1 MSQSTRKILF
11 ELRGIPKFTEALPLA
26 MQHVVAMIIG
36 CITPAIVISVVANV
50 SPEDTML
57 LIQASLVT
65 AAIATFIQLYPV
77 AGRVGAGIPVVM
89 GVSFAYVPVLI
100 AIGGSMGL
108 PAILGA
114 QIVGGFAAII
124 VGIFIRRLRPLFPP
138 LVSGTVVFTIG
149 LSLYPVAIRYMA
161 GGAGMPGFG
170 SALNWGVALFTLAAV
185 SFFSFFTKGFT
196 KLASVLLGMAAGYI
210 LAASLGMVSFER
222 IIESQW
228 FQLPQVNHFKIEFHV
243 TAVVSMV
250 IMYIVNSIQA
260 IGDISATTAG
270 AMDREPSDDELA
282 GGIMGNGLSS
292 MLSAFI
298 GGLPTATFSQNVGI
312 VTITKVINKFVIALA
327 AAIILLAGLIPKFAA
342 LLTTIPL
349 AVLGGATLTVFA
361 AITMTGMKLLL
372 SAKLT
377 PRNSAVV
384 GISVALG
391 VGISQVANALGGP
404 GMPSWAQEIF
414 GSSSVIIS
422 TLAAVALNVIMPR
435 DKKEL

>member
-11 ELRGIPKFTEALPLA
+11 ELHGIPKFTEALPLA

-36 CITPAIVISVVANV
+36 CITPAIVISAVAKV

-65 AAIATFIQLYPV
+65 AAIATFIQLYPL

-100 AIGGSMGL
+100 AIGAAMGL

-138 LVSGTVVFTIG
+138 IVSGTVVFTIG

-161 GGAGMPGFG
+161 GGAGAAGFG

-210 LAASLGMVSFER
+210 LAACLGMVSFER
-222 IIESQW
+222 IIDSQW
-228 FQLPQVNHFKIEFHV
+228 FQLPQINHFRIEFHT

-250 IMYIVNSIQA
+250 IMYVVNSIQA

-270 AMDREPSDDELA
+270 AMDREPSDNELA

-349 AVLGGATLTVFA
+349 AELGGATLTVFA

-404 GMPSWAQEIF
+404 GMPSWVQEIF
-414 GSSSVIIS
+414 GSSSVILA
-422 TLAAVALNVIMPR
+422 TLMAVVLNQMIPDER
-435 DKKEL
+435 K

>member
-11 ELRGIPKFTEALPLA
+11 ELHGIPKFTEALPLA

-36 CITPAIVISVVANV
+36 CITPAIVISAVAKV

-65 AAIATFIQLYPV
+65 AAIATFIQLYPL

-100 AIGGSMGL
+100 AIGASMGL

-114 QIVGGFAAII
+114 QIVGGFAAIV

-161 GGAGMPGFG
+161 GGAGVADFG

-210 LAASLGMVSFER
+210 LAACLGMVSFER
-222 IIESQW
+222 IIDSQW
-228 FQLPQVNHFKIEFHV
+228 FQLPRINHFRIEFHV

-250 IMYIVNSIQA
+250 IMYVVNSIQA

-270 AMDREPSDDELA
+270 AMDREPSDSELA

-312 VTITKVINKFVIALA
+312 VTLTKVINKFVIALA
-327 AAIILLAGLIPKFAA
+327 AAIILLAGLLPKFAA

-404 GMPSWAQEIF
+404 GMPSWVQEIF
-414 GSSSVIIS
+414 GSSSVILA
-422 TLAAVALNVIMPR
+422 TLMAVILNQMIPDER
-435 DKKEL
+435 K

>member
-11 ELRGIPKFTEALPLA
+11 ELHGIPKFTEALPLA

-36 CITPAIVISVVANV
+36 CITPAIVISAVAKV

-65 AAIATFIQLYPV
+65 AAIATFIQLYPL

-100 AIGGSMGL
+100 AIGASMGL

-161 GGAGMPGFG
+161 GGAGVAGFG

-196 KLASVLLGMAAGYI
+196 KLASVLLGMAAGVYSRG
-210 LAASLGMVSFER
+210 LSR
-222 IIESQW
+222 
-228 FQLPQVNHFKIEFHV
+228 
-243 TAVVSMV
+243 
-250 IMYIVNSIQA
+250 
-260 IGDISATTAG
+260 
-270 AMDREPSDDELA
+270 
-282 GGIMGNGLSS
+282 NGL
-292 MLSAFI
+292 L
-298 GGLPTATFSQNVGI
+298 
-312 VTITKVINKFVIALA
+312 
-327 AAIILLAGLIPKFAA
+327 
-342 LLTTIPL
+342 
-349 AVLGGATLTVFA
+349 
-361 AITMTGMKLLL
+361 
-372 SAKLT
+372 
-377 PRNSAVV
+377 
-384 GISVALG
+384 
-391 VGISQVANALGGP
+391 
-404 GMPSWAQEIF
+404 
-414 GSSSVIIS
+414 
-422 TLAAVALNVIMPR
+422 
-435 DKKEL
+435 

>member
-170 SALNWGVALFTLAAV
+170 SALNWGGGALHARRRE
-185 SFFSFFTKGFT
+185 
-196 KLASVLLGMAAGYI
+196 LLLLLHQRIYQTC
-210 LAASLGMVSFER
+210 LGPAR
-222 IIESQW
+222 
-228 FQLPQVNHFKIEFHV
+228 H
-243 TAVVSMV
+243 
-250 IMYIVNSIQA
+250 
-260 IGDISATTAG
+260 G
-270 AMDREPSDDELA
+270 R
-282 GGIMGNGLSS
+282 GLYP
-292 MLSAFI
+292 
-298 GGLPTATFSQNVGI
+298 GGLPRH
-312 VTITKVINKFVIALA
+312 
-327 AAIILLAGLIPKFAA
+327 GLI
-342 LLTTIPL
+342 
-349 AVLGGATLTVFA
+349 
-361 AITMTGMKLLL
+361 
-372 SAKLT
+372 
-377 PRNSAVV
+377 
-384 GISVALG
+384 
-391 VGISQVANALGGP
+391 
-404 GMPSWAQEIF
+404 
-414 GSSSVIIS
+414 
-422 TLAAVALNVIMPR
+422 
-435 DKKEL
+435 